1 MSAES
6 GAAMN
11 ESVSHLTPAA
21 TAEESSTSDFT
32 ALVGENLRR
41 LRTRN
46 GLSLER
52 LARASGVSRAMLSQI
67 ELGRSV
73 PSVAI
78 LWKIACALEV
88 PFSAFTAATGSGDVT
103 VLRAHRAK
111 LLTSHSGR
119 FSSRALFPFSG
130 PRRVEFYEM
139 RLAPQTIEDADPHSP
154 GTTENLVLAQ
164 GSLEV
169 VVADERFRLDYGDA
183 IHFVADRPHSY
194 RNAGPIEAL
203 FYLVMTYPEHAE

>member
-1 MSAES
+1 
-6 GAAMN
+6 MN
-11 ESVSHLTPAA
+11 ESVSHLPPAA
-21 TAEESSTSDFT
+21 SAEDVATSDFT
-32 ALVGENLRR
+32 ALVGENMRR

-73 PSVAI
+73 PSVAV
-78 LWKIACALEV
+78 LWKVARALDV
-88 PFSAFTAATGSGDVT
+88 PFSAFTVATGDGEVR

-111 LLTSHSGR
+111 LLMSRSGR

-130 PRRVEFYEM
+130 PRRTEFYEM
-139 RLAPQTIEDADPHSP
+139 RLAPQTVEDADPHSP

-164 GSLEV
+164 GCLELSV
-169 VVADERFRLDYGDA
+169 GGERFRLEYGDA